1 MNIGILFP
9 RSNAYPLI
17 GSEFIEGLKAYLK
30 QEGYEKNIN
39 FYSESIGFGGTEKEV
54 YAKAEKLLMMDDVD
68 ILVGFIDE
76 KVLELL
82 KPLVL
87 ASGKLMIMVN
97 PGGNHPVNWIP
108 QANIVTLSLRHSFL
122 CALTG
127 FAAAT
132 SKVNVS
138 AAVASTFY
146 DCGYLHLAAMV
157 KEFQTAKGKLKFNY
171 INNQPYNET
180 FHIQQLTDFLS
191 FDNETQTILCVFD
204 SLPASLFYMLLDEHE
219 GAGNLHLYVS
229 PMMLEKKALENIK
242 EGFSFSIEGYLPWH
256 LSDPNEENRKF
267 INLFRQQLKKEPG
280 IFSLLGWE
288 TGMILQEVYNN
299 CKEEYR
305 NGEAIIKMLNSKK
318 MNSPRGVLHLEPA
331 TQFFISPVIRC
342 TIAAKTAR
350 MEMEYD
356 INLENEWEE
365 FSEKSTEGPVSGWTN
380 TYLCY

>member
-17 GSEFIEGLKAYLK
+17 GSEFTEALKAYIR
-30 QEGYEKNIN
+30 QECPEKDIN
-39 FYSESIGFGGTEKEV
+39 FFPESIGFGGTEKEV

-68 ILVGFIDE
+68 ILIGFIDE

-87 ASGKLMIMVN
+87 ASGKFMIMVN

-122 CALTG
+122 CALNG
-127 FAAAT
+127 LAAAT
-132 SKVNVS
+132 EKPNVS

-157 KEFQTAKGKLKFNY
+157 KEFQASKGKVMFNY

-180 FHIQQLTDFLS
+180 FHIQQLTDYLS
-191 FDNETQTILCVFD
+191 FDKDTQTVLCVFD
-204 SLPASLFYMLLDEHE
+204 AQPASLFYTLLNEHE

-242 EGFSFSIEGYLPWH
+242 DGFNFSIHGYMPWH
-256 LSDPNEENRKF
+256 QSAPYEENRQF
-267 INLFRQQLKKEPG
+267 IDFYRDQIKKEPG

-288 TGMILQEVYNN
+288 TGMILKEVYNN
-299 CKEEYR
+299 SGEEYR
-305 NGEAIIKMLNSKK
+305 NGVTVTEMLKTK
-318 MNSPRGVLHLEPA
+318 TMKGPRGVLKLDPD
-331 TQFFISPVIRC
+331 TQFFISPAIRC
-342 TIAAKTAR
+342 TIAAKSAR
-350 MEMEYD
+350 LEMEYD
-356 INLENEWEE
+356 LNFENEWEE
-365 FSEKSTEGPVSGWTN
+365 FSEKPTEGPVSGWTN